1 VRRLGW
7 FVAGAATATGAVAA
21 GAVAL
26 RRLRGPEG
34 DELPAAVGFDEVMWA
49 EPEAPAEAEEAEAPA
64 AIPVRPVADDERAAE
79 LRTQI
84 AESRRRLR
92 AKAKAATGESDDAGA
107 DDEEPTSEH

>member
-1 VRRLGW
+1 LGW

-26 RRLRGPEG
+26 RRLRGPGG

-49 EPEAPAEAEEAEAPA
+49 EPEAPPAAAEDAT

-79 LRTQI
+79 LRTRI

-92 AKAKAATGESDDAGA
+92 AKTKAATGETRSADDG
-107 DDEEPTSEH
+107 DEEPTSEH

>member
-1 VRRLGW
+1 LGW

-49 EPEAPAEAEEAEAPA
+49 EPEAPSEAQEAPAAA
-64 AIPVRPVADDERAAE
+64 AIPVRPAADDERAAE

-92 AKAKAATGESDDAGA
+92 AKAKAASDDDADAG
-107 DDEEPTSEH
+107 DEEPTSEH

>member
-1 VRRLGW
+1 LGW

-21 GAVAL
+21 GAVAM

-49 EPEAPAEAEEAEAPA
+49 EPEAPAEEVEVAA
-64 AIPVRPVADDERAAE
+64 AIPVRPVADDEQAAE

-84 AESRRRLR
+84 AESQRRLR
-92 AKAKAATGESDDAGA
+92 AKAKAATGEADAEDAGA